1 MNSLLIIFI
10 GLVLFFL
17 GIVCGIVIICTLIVS
32 GRISGAIVYDDYEDG
47 DNDEKFI

>member
-17 GIVCGIVIICTLIVS
+17 GIVCGIVIICTLISS